1 MKLQQ
6 QFLLLLVNQLDDRK
20 LKENMDTFK
29 AIDADHSGLISVD
42 ELMKAFRQVDVNNY
56 TEEEIESI
64 IRRVDYDN
72 NGEIN
77 YSEFLSG
84 TIDQKLIN
92 ETNLFQLFKFLDA
105 FNTNY
110 LTKESLAWTFQRA
123 GKNITEDQIIA
134 MLHEMNVN
142 PEEQINFAKFV
153 SLVKNISI

>member
-1 MKLQQ
+1 M
-6 QFLLLLVNQLDDRK
+6 
-20 LKENMDTFK
+20 
-29 AIDADHSGLISVD
+29 
-42 ELMKAFRQVDVNNY
+42 NNY

-123 GKNITEDQIIA
+123 GKNITED
-134 MLHEMNVN
+134 
-142 PEEQINFAKFV
+142 
-153 SLVKNISI
+153 